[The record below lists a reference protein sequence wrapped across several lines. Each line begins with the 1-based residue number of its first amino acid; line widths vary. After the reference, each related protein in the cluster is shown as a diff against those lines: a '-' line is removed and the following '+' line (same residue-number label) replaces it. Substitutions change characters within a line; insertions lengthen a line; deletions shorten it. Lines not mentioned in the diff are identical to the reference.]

1 LVNLM
6 LPRCSCKSGT
16 TDYHSLLQVISI
28 VKKLWAK
35 IVSQVW
41 TLMLFWINWNVFH
54 LLWLCMCFSGNTWY
68 SSIRDHK
75 ACSFLSPFISR
86 GRVTDERPTIGKPHY
101 STGFFY
107 FVSREYFSLPNRF
120 VLLPFLI
127 LLLWYSIGPEK
138 LMESSFTAAKEF
150 EEDQRG
156 DVSSSS
162 SAQCDHSP
170 CPPTL
175 NS

>member
-1 LVNLM
+1 MHLRIGMKVDLWRAKHKEASTWHSR
-6 LPRCSCKSGT
+6 LFFGSRCQYPRHSRNFPTNKENRET
-16 TDYHSLLQVISI
+16 TDLY
-28 VKKLWAK
+28 
-35 IVSQVW
+35 
-41 TLMLFWINWNVFH
+41 
-54 LLWLCMCFSGNTWY
+54 
-68 SSIRDHK
+68 
-75 ACSFLSPFISR
+75 ISR
-86 GRVTDERPTIGKPHY
+86 WMQSKPKCKAILGTRA
-101 STGFFY
+101 S
-107 FVSREYFSLPNRF
+107 EIIKLA
-120 VLLPFLI
+120 PFCLH
-127 LLLWYSIGPEK
+127 LSVEGESPMNDPQL